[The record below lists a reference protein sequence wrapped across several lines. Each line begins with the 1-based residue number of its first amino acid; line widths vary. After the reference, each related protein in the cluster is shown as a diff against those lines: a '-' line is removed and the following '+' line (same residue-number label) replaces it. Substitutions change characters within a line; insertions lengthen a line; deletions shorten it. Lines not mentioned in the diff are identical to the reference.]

1 MNKQNVVHLYN
12 GLLFSHKNK
21 WTIYS
26 HYKLDNLKT
35 SRLRDRSQM
44 LGEKKTTMYDFIYM
58 NILEK
63 VYL

>member
-12 GLLFSHKNK
+12 GLLFSHKNE

-26 HYKLDNLKT
+26 HYKLNNLKT

-44 LGEKKTTMYDFIYM
+44 LRGVETTTYDFIYM